1 MPTRTGPDTSDRGS
15 PRRSRRDPVVPPQHG
30 AWGFLGLPLLTG
42 VAAAGWSPWVLV
54 LAVAWVAAYPCS
66 WAVTGL
72 LTARRPERFRRA
84 VLVWTPPCVV
94 AGALLLA
101 THLWLGWVLLAYLA
115 LFAVNLEQARRRRER
130 SIENDLVLIAECV
143 LLVPVVAGVVDGSSG
158 PRPPIAAMTTTDVG
172 LAMLVTALALIG
184 STLHVKS
191 LIRERNNPAYTTASR
206 VVAVLSPVVVAAA
219 CAAAGASWW
228 LATPFVLLAARAIW
242 WHDPTWRPARIGLV
256 ELAAFVLVAA
266 SALVAL

>member
-1 MPTRTGPDTSDRGS
+1 MPTRNTRTS
-15 PRRSRRDPVVPPQHG
+15 PAPARSRRDPVVPPQHG

-42 VAAAGWSPWVLV
+42 VAAAGWSPWALL

-84 VLVWTPPCVV
+84 ALVWAPPCVL
-94 AGALLLA
+94 AGVLLLV
-101 THLWLGWVLLAYLA
+101 THVWLVWVLLAYLV
-115 LFAVNLEQARRRRER
+115 LFAVNLQQARRRRER
-130 SIENDLVLIAECV
+130 SIENDLVLIAECT
-143 LLVPVVAGVVDGSSG
+143 LLVPVLAGVVDGASG
-158 PRPPIAAMTTTDVG
+158 LRAPISAMTTTDVL
-172 LAMLVTALALIG
+172 LAMLVTALTLVG

-206 VVAVLSPVVVAAA
+206 VVAVLTPFVLAAA
-219 CAAAGASWW
+219 CLATGTSAW
-228 LATPFVLLAARAIW
+228 LAAPFVLLAARAVW

-256 ELAAFVLVAA
+256 ELAAFVLVAVA
-266 SALVAL
+266 AFIAL